1 MDTSADAFET
11 HRPRLFGLAYRMLGV
26 RADAEDVVQDAWLRW
41 HGSDRAAIANA
52 EAWLV
57 TIATRLSIDRLRSLR
72 AEREHYTGFWL
83 PEPLL
88 EAWPDAD
95 DPLARLPDPAG
106 SPEDALERAHD
117 ISTALLF
124 VLEQLTPEERAAFLL
139 REVFDA
145 DYAEVA
151 RALGKSEAACRQL
164 VHRARSHVQ
173 AARPRFSASPQA
185 HADLLRRFAEA
196 AQAGDFAR
204 IQALFAPDA
213 ELVSDGGGKVPSF
226 GRVMAGAR
234 RLALLYFAIARRA
247 ARDGQEQRLHVVRVN
262 GLPGLARFV
271 DGQLES
277 VQTVLVEG
285 GLIRRIYTLRNPDKL
300 ARVHMP
306 DGLDRR

>member
-1 MDTSADAFET
+1 MDTAADTFET

-41 HGSDRAAIANA
+41 HGSDRATIANA

-57 TIATRLSIDRLRSLR
+57 TVATRLSIDRLRSLR

-95 DPLARLPDPAG
+95 DALARLPDPAG

-151 RALGKSEAACRQL
+151 RALGKSEPACRQL

-247 ARDGQEQRLHVVRVN
+247 ARDGQTQQLQLVRVN

-271 DGQLES
+271 GGQLES

-300 ARVHMP
+300 ARVRMP
-306 DGLDRR
+306 GGLDSR

>member
-41 HGSDRAAIANA
+41 HGSDRAAIDNA

-72 AEREHYTGFWL
+72 AERAHYTGFWL

-88 EAWPDAD
+88 DAWPDAEA
-95 DPLARLPDPAG
+95 PLAHLPDPAG

-151 RALGKSEAACRQL
+151 HALDRSEAACRQL

-234 RLALLYFAIARRA
+234 RLALLYFAMARRA
-247 ARDGQEQRLHVVRVN
+247 ARDGQAQQLHVVRVN
-262 GLPGLARFV
+262 GLPGLARLV
-271 DGQLES
+271 GGRLES
-277 VQTVLVEG
+277 VQAVLVEG

-300 ARVHMP
+300 ARVRLP
-306 DGLDRR
+306 GGLPGC